1 MKISIARMIA
11 NLAARGRALG
21 NRFAWWSRCF
31 PPATTVDSNRFQGN
45 GEPYPDHWKEFPRP
59 WPASHAAVKSEALKA
74 ALAALPDSWRQ
85 VVILRD
91 VDGRPP
97 AEVSAATGLTAE
109 QQRDVLNR
117 ARALLLENLGRE
129 PGRDEGRS

>member
-21 NRFAWWSRCF
+21 NRFAWWSRWF
-31 PPATTVDSNRFQGN
+31 PPATTVDADRFQEEGD
-45 GEPYPDHWKEFPRP
+45 PYPDHWKKFPRR
-59 WPASHAAVKSEALKA
+59 WPAGRTVEPETLKA
-74 ALAALPDSWRQ
+74 ALAELPDPWRQ

-91 VDGRPP
+91 VDGRSP
-97 AEVSAATGLTAE
+97 AEVSAATGLTAA

-117 ARALLLENLGRE
+117 ARELLREDVGRRLERGGPE
-129 PGRDEGRS
+129 T

>member
-11 NLAARGRALG
+11 NLTARGRALG
-21 NRFAWWSRCF
+21 NRFAWWSRWF
-31 PPATTVDSNRFQGN
+31 PPATTVDANRFRGS
-45 GEPYPDHWKEFPRP
+45 GDPYPDHWKEFPRP
-59 WPASHAAVKSEALKA
+59 WPAGRAGDPEALQA
-74 ALAALPDSWRQ
+74 ALAALPDPWRQ
-85 VVILRD
+85 LVILRD

-117 ARALLLENLGRE
+117 ARELLRESLGRARE
-129 PGRDEGRS
+129 RGKGES

>member
-21 NRFAWWSRCF
+21 NRFAWWSRWF

-59 WPASHAAVKSEALKA
+59 WPANHAAVKSEALKA

-97 AEVSAATGLTAE
+97 AEVSAVTGLTAE

-117 ARALLLENLGRE
+117 ARALLREHLGRE
-129 PGRDEGRS
+129 RGRDEGRS

>member
-1 MKISIARMIA
+1 MKISIARMIT
-11 NLAARGRALG
+11 NLAARGGVLG
-21 NRFAWWSRCF
+21 NRFAWWSRWF
-31 PPATTVDSNRFQGN
+31 PPATTVDAKRFQGDAD
-45 GEPYPDHWKEFPRP
+45 PYPDHWREFPRA
-59 WPASHAAVKSEALKA
+59 WPTGKTMEPEALRA
-74 ALAALPDSWRQ
+74 ALAALPDPWRQ

-117 ARALLLENLGRE
+117 ARELLRENLGHALE
-129 PGRDEGRS
+129 RDRGGS